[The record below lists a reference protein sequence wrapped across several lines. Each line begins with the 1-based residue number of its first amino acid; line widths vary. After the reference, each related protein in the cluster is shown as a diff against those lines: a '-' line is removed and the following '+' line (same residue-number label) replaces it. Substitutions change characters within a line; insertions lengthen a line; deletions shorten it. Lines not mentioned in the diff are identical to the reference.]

1 MSEEQSIDMSSHF
14 NQLIEQFMKSGA
26 TLSEAA
32 QMARDQ
38 ESHERQ
44 MRALEREETRKA
56 QLEQDRQTAELA
68 RQLEIEKEKLA
79 IEKSRQ
85 EAELARQ
92 EKDREAELAKQE
104 QERIARLEIEKE
116 KLALERVKY
125 EAELELKKLQI
136 QKEHDIDQ
144 RRLDNQRF
152 ITETENQTRRQ
163 EIEIRSN
170 SSHSSIEHDAGHGFR
185 KYELGIGK
193 FDNVSTSLEPFL
205 LKFEVVA
212 KAYNLPAEL
221 WSVELAKCLTGDSLS
236 VYESLS
242 PEHRVDFRALVD
254 ALKKKF
260 GLTLK
265 SYRKRFLQAKTLEN
279 ENLKDYAM
287 RLRRYY
293 LEWLD
298 KAGYSQTFEGV
309 LEHIVKDRFFE
320 SQEPSLKVFIKERGK
335 TMSLEN
341 MISLADD
348 YVDAHDLYECKDS
361 AKHEHKKFSKHA
373 NDRRIERT
381 AEMKQNSKPA
391 YSTEAQSKADNT
403 NAAADFK
410 KKPFVCFS
418 CNKPGHKAS
427 ECKSKTAG
435 SNATNS
441 WKPQPKTAACQV
453 YNVVNVE
460 DNTVVSE
467 NKATSKW
474 PTVAVT
480 GQDDVEFLKDLKYPY
495 KGKAKLNGQNVVYI
509 RDTGSSICI
518 AKESRIDMNQYT
530 GDTTSVLLADRT
542 VRHLPNA
549 LVSVIIPGYT
559 GMLKV
564 CTMKDPVCDLIIGN
578 DWNERSK
585 DGQKEGEDEEEYTVD
600 DGTLIFENTKFQ
612 EPLSTV
618 LKSNEECSKME
629 IIPKKVEEEIVT
641 EPDSVEKLEMG
652 DLPSIKTQVKI
663 IEDSIN
669 ESAVVQTRS
678 QVQKEAKSIRPLKST
693 IISAIDV
700 SPEEFE
706 KLQKSDEKLKPYFE
720 KAQTED
726 ISDQIDHKSKYVM
739 KKGLLYRIYQK
750 SNDSE
755 AITQLV
761 VPQCLEEKVIAYA
774 HDTVLSG
781 HGSIAS
787 TYNKLSTVFHILGA
801 SRKCRDYVKSCLICQ
816 KGGNR
821 NVGGKAPIFSM
832 PVVSEPF
839 HTVYI
844 DIVGEIH
851 PASSEGHKYILCG
864 TDACTH
870 FPFAMPL
877 KRVDS
882 VTIAEALLSQFNIF
896 GHPNKVISDNG
907 ANLTSDIMKEIYK
920 VYGIKSQQIP
930 VFCPTNN
937 SVQERSH
944 QVIKSILRKLCSE
957 QPRQWHRYIDPLLF
971 AIRTTEN
978 SNGYTPFELL
988 FGRLPRTHVAV
999 LRDLWTGQD
1008 QDPEVKTTYQYVLDI
1023 RNRIE
1028 ETCQL
1033 AQKEIAKTHIKN
1045 ERRLNKHAKLRELVP
1060 GDEVL
1065 VISPKPQNKL
1075 EFIWK
1080 GPAVVLER
1088 KGVVS
1093 YRIKFDSG
1101 TERIYHINMLK
1112 KYISREG
1119 PGKLGEIDKEQVQED
1134 GDSHINDEDESE
1146 IDELGISAAVMG
1158 LIETSEDEC
1167 DDEVLYKE
1175 ETSNMECYHI
1185 EQTETWK
1192 DVRINPDLSEEKKQK
1207 LRDLL
1212 EEYQDVFSDVPT
1224 KTHLITHEIKL
1235 NTDEPVYC
1243 KPYKVPINMVSKVND
1258 ELKQMLEQ
1266 GIIER
1271 SNASYA
1277 SPMVIIKKKNSDSLR
1292 LCIDY
1297 TRLNRI
1303 SVIDP
1308 MPQQDIEDVL
1318 AKLSNSQLFS
1328 TFDACKG
1335 FYAIPMD
1342 DSSKDYTTFVTGD
1355 NMYKF
1360 NVMPFGLV
1368 NAPRTYSRMVK
1379 MMLQGT
1385 KNMDNF
1391 VDDIITFTTS
1401 DFDLHLETLR
1411 ELFTRAR
1418 QANVKLRPSKARVG
1432 YTQIEFLG
1440 SIISEGQVR
1449 PNPES
1454 IEKIINAPIPRTKK
1468 GVRSLVGCINWLRK
1482 YLPKAAKLLKP
1493 LTDLTSKKAS
1503 EIVQWGPAQE
1513 SSMSEIRRI
1522 LTSSPVLSIYDSNK
1536 EHVVQTDA
1544 SNEYIGGTLLQ
1555 LENDGLLHPIMYASR
1570 KCVDREMRY
1579 DIQNKEMLAIVWM
1592 CRRCFKYLYGSFF
1605 TVQTD
1610 CQALTMLNGK
1620 LSNNARVVRWQLEM
1634 QMYNYRVQ
1642 IIPGHENG
1650 MSDWL
1655 SRMNM

>member
-1 MSEEQSIDMSSHF
+1 M
-14 NQLIEQFMKSGA
+14 
-26 TLSEAA
+26 
-32 QMARDQ
+32 
-38 ESHERQ
+38 
-44 MRALEREETRKA
+44 
-56 QLEQDRQTAELA
+56 
-68 RQLEIEKEKLA
+68 
-79 IEKSRQ
+79 
-85 EAELARQ
+85 
-92 EKDREAELAKQE
+92 
-104 QERIARLEIEKE
+104 
-116 KLALERVKY
+116 
-125 EAELELKKLQI
+125 
-136 QKEHDIDQ
+136 
-144 RRLDNQRF
+144 
-152 ITETENQTRRQ
+152 
-163 EIEIRSN
+163 
-170 SSHSSIEHDAGHGFR
+170 
-185 KYELGIGK
+185 
-193 FDNVSTSLEPFL
+193 
-205 LKFEVVA
+205 
-212 KAYNLPAEL
+212 
-221 WSVELAKCLTGDSLS
+221 
-236 VYESLS
+236 
-242 PEHRVDFRALVD
+242 
-254 ALKKKF
+254 
-260 GLTLK
+260 
-265 SYRKRFLQAKTLEN
+265 
-279 ENLKDYAM
+279 KDYAM
-287 RLRRYY
+287 RLKRYY

-298 KAGYSQTFEGV
+298 KAGYSQSFEEV

-320 SQEPSLKVFIKERGK
+320 SQEPSVKVFIKERGK
-335 TMSLEN
+335 TMSLQD

-348 YVDAHDLYECKDS
+348 YVDAHDLYERKDS
-361 AKHEHKKFSKHA
+361 ARHDHNKMNRHA
-373 NDRRIERT
+373 DDRKNEKT
-381 AEMKQNSKPA
+381 YEMKHSRKPA
-391 YSTEAQSKADNT
+391 NATETQPKADNA

-410 KKPFVCFS
+410 KKPLICFA
-418 CNKPGHKAS
+418 CNKPGHKAN
-427 ECKSKTAG
+427 ECRNKTAG
-435 SNATNS
+435 SNTTTS
-441 WKPQPKTAACQV
+441 WKPQQRNAACLV
-453 YNVVNVE
+453 YKAVE
-460 DNTVVSE
+460 VKDSTLVTES
-467 NKATSKW
+467 KATNKW
-474 PTVAVT
+474 TTVAVT

-495 KGKAKLNGQNVVYI
+495 KGKAKLNSQNVVYL

-518 AKESRIDMNQYT
+518 AKESRVDENQYT
-530 GDTTSVLLADRT
+530 GETTSVLLADRT

-549 LVSVIIPGYT
+549 IVLVSIPGYI

-578 DWNERSK
+578 DWNERMYDRKK
-585 DGQKEGEDEEEYTVD
+585 DEDDEEIYTVD
-600 DGTLIFENTKFQ
+600 DGTLIFENTQYQ
-612 EPLSTV
+612 EPLSSV
-618 LKSNEECSKME
+618 LKSIEECSKME
-629 IIPKKVEEEIVT
+629 IVLKKVEEEIVI
-641 EPDSVEKLEMG
+641 EQDIEENFEMG
-652 DLPSIKTQVKI
+652 DLPSNERQVKTI
-663 IEDSIN
+663 VDSVN
-669 ESAVVQTRS
+669 ESAAVQTRS
-678 QVQKEAKSIRPLKST
+678 QIKKEAQSVRPLKST
-693 IISAIDV
+693 IINAIDV
-700 SPEEFE
+700 SPEEFRR
-706 KLQKSDEKLKPYFE
+706 LQESDERLQLYFE
-720 KAQTED
+720 RARNES
-726 ISDQIDHKSKYVM
+726 ISDQSDHKSQYVM
-739 KKGLLYRIYQK
+739 KKGLLYRIYRK
-750 SNDSE
+750 NTDSE
-755 AITQLV
+755 ATTQLV

-787 TYNKLSTVFHILGA
+787 TYNKLSTVFHVLGA
-801 SRKCRDYVKSCLICQ
+801 SSKCRDYVKSCLLCQ

-870 FPFAMPL
+870 FPFAIPL

-896 GHPNKVISDNG
+896 GHPNKIISDNG
-907 ANLTSDIMKEIYK
+907 SNLTSDIMKEIYK
-920 VYGIKSQQIP
+920 VYGIRSQQIP

-937 SVQERSH
+937 SIQERSH
-944 QVIKSILRKLCSE
+944 QVIKGILRKLCSE
-957 QPRQWHRYIDPLLF
+957 QPRQWHRYVDPLLF

-988 FGRLPRTHVAV
+988 FGRLPHTHVAV
-999 LRDLWTGQD
+999 LRDLWTGQE

-1033 AQKEIAKTHIKN
+1033 AQKEIAKTHVKN
-1045 ERRLNKHAKLRELVP
+1045 ERRMNKHAKLRTLEP
-1060 GDEVL
+1060 GDQVL

-1080 GPAVVLER
+1080 GPAVVVER

-1093 YRIKFDSG
+1093 YKIRFDSG

-1112 KYISREG
+1112 KFISRDKPETVSEVETN
-1119 PGKLGEIDKEQVQED
+1119 KESRKDDNNTEI
-1134 GDSHINDEDESE
+1134 EDESE
-1146 IDELGISAAVMG
+1146 IDVVGVSAAVMG

-1167 DDEVLYKE
+1167 DDEVLCKE
-1175 ETSNMECYHI
+1175 EINSMESYHI

-1192 DVRINPDLSEEKKQK
+1192 DIRINPDLSEDKKHK
-1207 LRDLL
+1207 LRELL

-1258 ELKQMLEQ
+1258 ELKQMLDQ

-1297 TRLNRI
+1297 SRLNRI
-1303 SVIDP
+1303 SVVDP
-1308 MPQQDIEDVL
+1308 MPQPDVEDVL
-1318 AKLSNSQLFS
+1318 VKLSNSQLFS

-1379 MMLQGT
+1379 IMLHEA

-1401 DFDLHLETLR
+1401 DFDQHLETLR
-1411 ELFTRAR
+1411 ELFARAR

-1440 SIISEGQVR
+1440 SIISEGQVK

-1493 LTDLTSKKAS
+1493 ITDLTSKKAS
-1503 EIVQWGPAQE
+1503 EIVQWGPTQE

-1522 LTSSPVLSIYDSNK
+1522 LTSSPVLSIYDPKK

-1579 DIQNKEMLAIVWM
+1579 DIQNKKK
-1592 CRRCFKYLYGSFF
+1592 C
-1605 TVQTD
+1605 
-1610 CQALTMLNGK
+1610 
-1620 LSNNARVVRWQLEM
+1620 
-1634 QMYNYRVQ
+1634 
-1642 IIPGHENG
+1642 
-1650 MSDWL
+1650 
-1655 SRMNM
+1655 

>member
-1 MSEEQSIDMSSHF
+1 MSEEQSVDMSSHF

-56 QLEQDRQTAELA
+56 QLEQA
-68 RQLEIEKEKLA
+68 QLEIEKEKLA
-79 IEKSRQ
+79 IEKSRH
-85 EAELARQ
+85 EAELARKEQ
-92 EKDREAELAKQE
+92 DRITQVEL
-104 QERIARLEIEKE
+104 EKE

-125 EAELELKKLQI
+125 EAELELKKLQL

-152 ITETENQTRRQ
+152 IAETENQTKRQ

-170 SSHSSIEHDAGHGFR
+170 ASHGSIEHDTGHSFR

-242 PEHRVDFRALVD
+242 PENRIDFKALVD
-254 ALKKKF
+254 ALKRKF

-265 SYRKRFLQAKTLEN
+265 SYRKRFLQAKSLEN
-279 ENLKDYAM
+279 ENLEDYAM

-298 KAGYSQTFEGV
+298 KAGYPQSFDGV

-335 TMSLEN
+335 TMSLQD
-341 MISLADD
+341 MIALADD
-348 YVDAHDLYECKDS
+348 YVDAHDLYERKDS
-361 AKHEHKKFSKHA
+361 ARNENKKFHKHA
-373 NDRRIERT
+373 NDRTNEKT
-381 AEMKQNSKPA
+381 FEMKQSSKPA
-391 YSTEAQSKADNT
+391 NITEIQSKADNT
-403 NAAADFK
+403 NTAVDFK
-410 KKPFVCFS
+410 KKPIICFA
-418 CNKPGHKAS
+418 CNKPGHKAN
-427 ECKSKTAG
+427 ECKNRTAG
-435 SNATNS
+435 INTSR
-441 WKPQPKTAACQV
+441 WKPLQRTAACHV
-453 YNVVNVE
+453 FNAVDVE
-460 DNTVVSE
+460 NSAVANE

-530 GDTTSVLLADRT
+530 GETTSVLLADRT

-549 LVSVIIPGYT
+549 LVTVNIPGYT
-559 GMLKV
+559 GILKV

-578 DWNERSK
+578 DWNERPEDRK
-585 DGQKEGEDEEEYTVD
+585 KVEVEDEEVYTVE

-618 LKSNEECSKME
+618 LKPNEKCGNME
-629 IIPKKVEEEIVT
+629 IVLKKVDEEIVI
-641 EPDSVEKLEMG
+641 EQDSVENLEMG
-652 DLPSIKTQVKI
+652 DLPSNETQVKI

-669 ESAVVQTRS
+669 ESAAVQTRS
-678 QVQKEAKSIRPLKST
+678 QVKKEAQSVRPLKS
-693 IISAIDV
+693 IIINAIDV
-700 SPEEFE
+700 TPEEFQ
-706 KLQKSDEKLKPYFE
+706 KLQESDERLQLYFE
-720 KAQTED
+720 KAKSEG
-726 ISDQIDHKSKYVM
+726 ISDQSDYKSKYIM
-739 KKGLLYRIYQK
+739 KKGLLYRIYK
-750 SNDSE
+750 KNTDSE
-755 AITQLV
+755 DITQLV

-787 TYNKLSTVFHILGA
+787 TYNKLSTVFHVLGA

-870 FPFAMPL
+870 FPFAIPL

-920 VYGIKSQQIP
+920 VYGIKSQHIP

-937 SVQERSH
+937 SIQERSH
-944 QVIKSILRKLCSE
+944 AVIKSILRKLCSE
-957 QPRQWHRYIDPLLF
+957 QPKQWHRYIDPLLF

-1008 QDPEVKTTYQYVLDI
+1008 QDPEIKTTYQYVLDI

-1033 AQKEIAKTHIKN
+1033 AQKEIAKTHLKN

-1060 GDEVL
+1060 GDKVL

-1093 YRIKFDSG
+1093 YKIKFDSG

-1112 KYISREG
+1112 KYISREE
-1119 PGKLGEIDKEQVQED
+1119 PSKLDETSKEQFQED
-1134 GDSHINDEDESE
+1134 EDNNEDESE

-1158 LIETSEDEC
+1158 LIETSDDEC
-1167 DDEVLYKE
+1167 DDEVLCKD
-1175 ETSNMECYHI
+1175 ETSNMESYHI

-1207 LRDLL
+1207 LRELL

-1258 ELKQMLEQ
+1258 ELKQMLDQ

-1303 SVIDP
+1303 SVVDP
-1308 MPQQDIEDVL
+1308 MPQPDVEDVL

-1379 MMLQGT
+1379 MMLQGA

-1401 DFDLHLETLR
+1401 DFYLHLETLR
-1411 ELFTRAR
+1411 ELFARAR
-1418 QANVKLRPSKARVG
+1418 QANIKLRPSKARVG

-1503 EIVQWGPAQE
+1503 EIVQWESAQE

-1522 LTSSPVLSIYDSNK
+1522 LTSTPVLSIYDPSK

-1555 LENDGLLHPIMYASR
+1555 LESDGLLHPIMYASR

-1592 CRRCFKYLYGSFF
+1592 CRRCFK
-1605 TVQTD
+1605 
-1610 CQALTMLNGK
+1610 
-1620 LSNNARVVRWQLEM
+1620 
-1634 QMYNYRVQ
+1634 
-1642 IIPGHENG
+1642 
-1650 MSDWL
+1650 
-1655 SRMNM
+1655 